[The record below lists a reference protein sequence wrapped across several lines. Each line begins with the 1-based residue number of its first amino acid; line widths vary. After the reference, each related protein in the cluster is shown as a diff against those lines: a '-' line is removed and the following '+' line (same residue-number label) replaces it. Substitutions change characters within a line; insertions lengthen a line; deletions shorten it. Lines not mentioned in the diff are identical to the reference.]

1 MKMTGNI
8 FLSGFFLLIS
18 LTATAQEFSLQQIPA
33 STKAY
38 FRALSVVDDQVAWVS
53 GSQGTVGRTID
64 GGKTWRFLP
73 TDNFE
78 KLEFRSLFAFDSLR
92 AVIANAGS
100 PAYVLHTTDGG
111 KNWITVYTNS
121 HPDAFIDG
129 MDFWNEQEGMIYGD
143 AIEGRMLLLRTQ
155 DGGLRWEETEK
166 NSRPAL
172 NEGEGSFAA
181 SGTGIRCVE
190 KKFALIATGGKT
202 SRLWISS
209 DKGLKWEALNPPVI
223 QGSTMT
229 GIFSLAFHDRN
240 NWIIVGGNYEVDSLK
255 TDHVFYTRD
264 KGKTWIRPLKP
275 TRGMRECVEFID
287 EKTVISCGL
296 NGIDLSDNGGVIWR
310 PLSDERQFAVVRK
323 ARKGSLVVLAGAQG
337 KMAILRTRP

>member
-1 MKMTGNI
+1 MKMTGYI
-8 FLSGFFLLIS
+8 FLSGFLLFTN
-18 LTATAQEFSLQQIPA
+18 LKTTAQEFSLQLIPS

-38 FRALSVVDDQVAWVS
+38 FRGLSVVDDQVAWVS

-64 GGKTWRFLP
+64 GGKTWRFIP
-73 TDNFE
+73 VNSFE

-111 KNWITVYTNS
+111 KNWSTVYTNP
-121 HPDAFIDG
+121 HTDAFIDG

-143 AIEGRMLLLRTQ
+143 AIEGRMLLLRTH
-155 DGGLRWEETEK
+155 DGGLHWQETEK
-166 NSRPAL
+166 NTRPVL
-172 NEGEGSFAA
+172 SEGEGSFAA
-181 SGTGIRCVE
+181 SGTGIRCVD
-190 KKFALIATGGKT
+190 KRFALIATGGKR

-209 DKGLKWEALNPPVI
+209 DRGLKWEVLNPPVI

-229 GIFSLAFHDRN
+229 GIFSLAFRDSS
-240 NWIIVGGNYEVDSLK
+240 NWIIVGGNYQVDSLK

-264 KGKTWIRPLKP
+264 KGKNWIRPLKP

-287 EKTVISCGL
+287 DKTVISCGL
-296 NGIDLSDNGGVIWR
+296 NGIDVSGNGGVIWR

-323 ARKGSLVVLAGAQG
+323 ARRGSLVVFAGAQG
-337 KMAILRTRP
+337 RIAVLKTRP